1 MPVQWRQTMGIDGAV
16 IDDDHRY
23 LIDLLNSVESLGN
36 LDFDQAALLKVLSTL
51 KYYTVYHFVREE
63 AAQRAAGYPDAEA
76 HAAEHKKLIETVDRV
91 IALVEQEMS
100 ADKRERVCREINILL
115 KGWLID
121 HIIKHDIPMRPY
133 VRNIRAFMGRSA
145 PLSSV

>member
-1 MPVQWRQTMGIDGAV
+1 
-16 IDDDHRY
+16 
-23 LIDLLNSVESLGN
+23 
-36 LDFDQAALLKVLSTL
+36 
-51 KYYTVYHFVREE
+51 
-63 AAQRAAGYPDAEA
+63 
-76 HAAEHKKLIETVDRV
+76 
-91 IALVEQEMS
+91 MS

>member
-1 MPVQWRQTMGIDGAV
+1 MAVTWRPAMAIDQAV

-23 LIDLLNSVESLGN
+23 LIELINSLESQCDR
-36 LDFDQAALLKVLSTL
+36 DFDQAALLKLLGSL

-63 AAQRAAGYPDAEA
+63 AAQRAANYPAADA
-76 HAAEHKKLIETVDRV
+76 HALEHKRLVETVDQV
-91 IALVEQEMS
+91 ISLVSQEITS
-100 ADKRERVCREINILL
+100 DKQERIREKISSLL
-115 KGWLID
+115 KGWLVE

-145 PLSSV
+145 PLSTV